1 MTSGYQLGVTLGWL
15 LAGVSRA
22 IAGLKTGHCRGA
34 AGLKPG
40 LYLAATLLAFNLVPA
55 AAQERTQEKETTKT
69 TEKEKP
75 GEEKPPKEEASTTE
89 HSIKIAGQTI
99 PYKAVAQTILLKNEK
114 DEPQALI
121 YSTSYFRTDMKDLTQ
136 RPISFIYNGGP
147 GSASVW
153 LHMGAFGP
161 RRVVTPNAEPTPP
174 PPYKLADNAGT
185 LLDKTDMVFLDPVG
199 TGFSHAV
206 GKAQDKDFWGID
218 QDVKSLAQFITLYV
232 SRNDRWNS
240 PKFLIGESYGTF
252 RSAALGNY
260 LQQHDGMDFNGIV
273 LISNVLDLGTI
284 SFHPGSD
291 LPYVFYL
298 PSYAATACYHKVV
311 QNCPADMNAYLVEA
325 RKFAETEYEQAL
337 MKGLRLSGAE
347 KSEMAKKL
355 SRYTGLSEDYL
366 VKANLRVTL
375 GQFMEE
381 LQRNRGLTTGRLDS
395 RYSGLTYDLLSEFA
409 ESDPQSSAVTGA
421 FTAAFNSYVR
431 NELKFGQDKTYHA
444 ISEGVGGNWDWKH
457 QAPRGRGFFP
467 GSPNVEGDLV
477 QALLANPH
485 LKVEVENGIYD
496 MATPFFATE
505 YTMEHLGLPEKLQKN
520 IQEKYYEA
528 GHMMYLR
535 DEDLAKLKANIVAFI
550 DAAAKP

>member
-1 MTSGYQLGVTLGWL
+1 MPNFFRLSPDSFHVSIIAAVALL
-15 LAGVSRA
+15 LA
-22 IAGLKTGHCRGA
+22 LP
-34 AGLKPG
+34 L
-40 LYLAATLLAFNLVPA
+40 
-55 AAQERTQEKETTKT
+55 AAQERTQEKENAKT
-69 TEKEKP
+69 SEKEKP
-75 GEEKPPKEEASTTE
+75 AEEKPPKEESSTTE
-89 HSIKIAGQTI
+89 HSIKIGGQTI
-99 PYKAVAQTILLKNEK
+99 PYKAIAQTILLKNEK

-121 YSTSYFRTDMKDLTQ
+121 YSTSYIRTDAKDLTQ

-174 PPYKLADNAGT
+174 PPYRLTDNAGT

-218 QDVKSLAQFITLYV
+218 QDVKSLAQFVTLYV

-260 LQQHDGMDFNGIV
+260 LQAHDGMDFNGIV

-291 LPYVFYL
+291 MPYVFYL

-311 QNCPADMNAYLVEA
+311 QNCPADLSAYLAEA
-325 RKFAETEYEQAL
+325 RKFSETEYEPAL
-337 MKGLRLSGAE
+337 MKGARLTAAE

-381 LQRNRGLTTGRLDS
+381 LQRSRGLTTGRLDS

-409 ESDPQSSAVTGA
+409 ESDPQSAAVTGA

-444 ISEGVGGNWDWKH
+444 ISEGVGSNWDWKH
-457 QAPRGRGFFP
+457 QPGRGRGFFP

-485 LKVEVENGIYD
+485 LKVEVENGYYD

-520 IQEKYYEA
+520 IQEKYYDA

-535 DEDLAKLKANIVAFI
+535 EEDLAKLKSNIAAFI
-550 DAAAKP
+550 DSAAKP